1 MIIFTYGIEKSLLD
15 ILQRYFGEAEYF
27 DVTEQYQDILAL
39 CADVVVISEANCSDN
54 VLKIIR
60 EFEEE
65 TKEMEDTLYIY
76 LTTKQQLSIVNTYN
90 TCFGKE
96 KGLWYLLW
104 ILTER

>member
-96 KGLWYLLW
+96 KGLWYLQW